1 MRAAALAAGIVLA
14 VCLTVPAV
22 SGPNDPNIKAH
33 ATTAS
38 SKKRVEQPLKH
49 PTWEQCYAMSRQRGF
64 DHELD
69 EWLQSTVDCQDGKI
83 PL

>member
-1 MRAAALAAGIVLA
+1 MRMVSTAASLLLAVSLAA
-14 VCLTVPAV
+14 PAM
-22 SGPNDPNIKAH
+22 A
-33 ATTAS
+33 AS
-38 SKKRVEQPLKH
+38 EKQKIQRVKRAG

-69 EWLQSTVDCQDGKI
+69 EWLQSIEDCMAGKI

>member
-1 MRAAALAAGIVLA
+1 MRTLSFAAGVLLAVFVVAPGYAGPEKTNSMMGAKKRAAVQ
-14 VCLTVPAV
+14 V
-22 SGPNDPNIKAH
+22 SK
-33 ATTAS
+33 
-38 SKKRVEQPLKH
+38 

-69 EWLQSTVDCQDGKI
+69 EWLQSIQDCMDGKI